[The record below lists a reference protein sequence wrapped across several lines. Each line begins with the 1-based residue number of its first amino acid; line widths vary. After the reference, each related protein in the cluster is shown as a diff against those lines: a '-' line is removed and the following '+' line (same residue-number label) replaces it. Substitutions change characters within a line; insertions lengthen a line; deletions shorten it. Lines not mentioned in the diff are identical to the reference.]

1 MVCNVRIDEMV
12 KIHKE
17 RRKLDK
23 EVIMTVLVKEAAVDH
38 RTRCV
43 QGVLQTL
50 TNWVVDRPKG
60 ETAVF
65 TLDAET
71 NECLHYEGVPA
82 VPKLGKASIPKAL
95 LKGRELEVRYD
106 LIDCGID
113 VCSAD
118 VSISA

>member
-1 MVCNVRIDEMV
+1 M
-12 KIHKE
+12 
-17 RRKLDK
+17 
-23 EVIMTVLVKEAAVDH
+23 
-38 RTRCV
+38 
-43 QGVLQTL
+43 
-50 TNWVVDRPKG
+50 DRPKG

-82 VPKLGKASIPKAL
+82 VPKLRNASIPKAL
-95 LKGRELEVRYD
+95 LKGRELDIRYD

-118 VSISA
+118 VRISVQETCPFSLTTFYS